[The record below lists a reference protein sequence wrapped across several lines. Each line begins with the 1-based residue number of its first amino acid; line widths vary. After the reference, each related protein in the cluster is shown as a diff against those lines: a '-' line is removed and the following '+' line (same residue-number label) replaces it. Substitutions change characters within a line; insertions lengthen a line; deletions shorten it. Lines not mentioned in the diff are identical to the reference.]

1 METLISKKI
10 SFVEDTI
17 LYLYARGL
25 YVGAIYPN
33 TWVTIEFNVY
43 ESIEECMHMYIE
55 YNTATMI
62 YVVDDVEVIHLDD
75 TLYHITPSRLLGG
88 EL

>member
-10 SFVEDTI
+10 SFIKDAI
-17 LYLYARGL
+17 LYLYNKGN

-43 ESIEECMHMYIE
+43 ESIEESMHLYIE

-62 YVVDDVEVIHLDD
+62 YVVDDVEVVNPDD
-75 TLYHITPSRLLGG
+75 LKYHITPSRLIGG